1 MTESSS
7 KILLISRQNIAADAL
22 YATSLS
28 FKRSVFRTFKNRIKT
43 MKTVSKF
50 TTKQAGK
57 VKSRLLLKIFSAW
70 KEGIELKYKS
80 QMVTNVI
87 HRKHLLSSTF
97 KKWRIQADLVV
108 KSAEIV
114 RYYLNLRARKW
125 IKILRTLTRKK
136 KKKIIQKQRKKALAL
151 CVLVQRMFFA
161 WKILT
166 ERSHLNPQEEA
177 QGTFR
182 AVLFIKG
189 RIFREWSLLTAK
201 NVIQKEKTCRGIE
214 GVLGVRRKKEHFR
227 QWCITKK
234 CLNYSYYSTC
244 EKGFSAIFNH
254 SKKGQ
259 KERETMTK
267 AVLHYA
273 AYVTLEAVRLLKI
286 YAMKRKRAR
295 TAALVVESRVK
306 KRLCSRMWGE
316 WRRVH
321 KRHVKEYSQRTFLT
335 LDSKNIS
342 RGNDIFTD
350 SQEDREVDKGS
361 DRQGNREGDIG
372 SGRCGRGEEGVELLS
387 NSERSSPPLLG
398 YSDETESNRVVKGRK
413 RGNKMRSS
421 KSIAQGR
428 GSDVSN
434 GTDSW
439 RIEDKDRVGDRD
451 CNRVGDRDRSKT
463 TTRRKYFDIINQ
475 ESVEEDDEEDE
486 DVDDIVASNHILDM
500 PYRLCLVRAMRR
512 WRCTALKSKH
522 LRISAHRLMMAVRA
536 RCVKVSFS
544 AMTSLWIRSVRM
556 KIKDMALAAAVGV
569 DIPYNIP
576 HDQVDHL
583 SSCKELEDGGNEDRG
598 GGEEGVGVD
607 GGGDENG
614 VGGGEGGGTWAGH
627 AGVGAAVSSESVTL
641 YRHRMLLQ
649 GPNKGP
655 ALLSADVDT
664 YTSLLLEV
672 VAKCED
678 ASLHLKES
686 SVTVDMLKK
695 EKASLVAKVNRLKEE
710 SNTIYEQSQ
719 IISESYKASPVGLG
733 SRLLSCDV
741 SGGQKES
748 ATQLQLS
755 TVCVPACVRSQDA
768 VAHSTAVEQRV
779 SLMRCVEDLYQQ
791 AVITQSAARREQEAL
806 KVATRQAALAYS
818 KSEAR
823 VIELDERIAVL
834 KSSRAASEEAL
845 KQYTQSTTLQ
855 DMQSNLM
862 ATIDYHDRAMTDL
875 AEDKRRLL
883 MLLDAALKAEEELRE
898 EINDTRKQIFS
909 FQQNRSKVTSFLYHV

>member
-7 KILLISRQNIAADAL
+7 KVLHISRQNIAADTL
-22 YATSLS
+22 YAKSLS
-28 FKRSVFRTFKNRIKT
+28 FKRAVFRTFKNRMKT
-43 MKTVSKF
+43 MQTVSKF
-50 TTKQAGK
+50 TAKQSEKAK
-57 VKSRLLLKIFSAW
+57 IRLLLKIFRAW
-70 KEGIELKYKS
+70 KDGIDLKYKS

-87 HRKHLLSSTF
+87 HRKYLLSSIF
-97 KKWRIQADLVV
+97 KKWKMQSDLVV
-108 KSAEIV
+108 KSAKIV
-114 RYYLNLRARKW
+114 RYFLSLRARKW

-136 KKKIIQKQRKKALAL
+136 KKKLIQKQRKKASAL
-151 CVLVQRMFFA
+151 CALVQRMFFA

-177 QGTFR
+177 HGTFR

-189 RIFREWSLLTAK
+189 RVFREWSLLTAK
-201 NVIQKEKTCRGIE
+201 NVIQKEEISREIE
-214 GVLGVRRKKEHFR
+214 GVLGVRSKKEYFR
-227 QWCITKK
+227 LWRITKK

-244 EKGFSAIFNH
+244 EKGFTAVFNH
-254 SKKGQ
+254 AVKGQ
-259 KERETMTK
+259 KEREIMTK
-267 AVLHYA
+267 AVLHYG

-286 YAMKRKRAR
+286 YAMKRKRAT
-295 TAALVVESRVK
+295 TAALVIESRVK
-306 KRLCSRMWGE
+306 KRRCSRVWSE
-316 WRRVH
+316 WRRVYR
-321 KRHVKEYSQRTFLT
+321 RHVKEYSQRRFLS

-350 SQEDREVDKGS
+350 SQEDRHG
-361 DRQGNREGDIG
+361 DRVGGRDREGDRDR
-372 SGRCGRGEEGVELLS
+372 GRGRGEEEVELLS
-387 NSERSSPPLLG
+387 SRQGSSPPLRE
-398 YSDETESNRVVKGRK
+398 YSDNTESNRVVKGRK
-413 RGNKMRSS
+413 RGLRSS
-421 KSIAQGR
+421 ANRLQGG

-439 RIEDKDRVGDRD
+439 RIDDKDRDRIGDRD
-451 CNRVGDRDRSKT
+451 RGSNRVGDRDRSKT
-463 TTRRKYFDIINQ
+463 TTRRNYFDIMDK
-475 ESVEEDDEEDE
+475 ESIEEDE
-486 DVDDIVASNHILDM
+486 DEEDKDVYDMVASNRIRGM
-500 PYRLCLVRAMRR
+500 RAMRR
-512 WRCTALKSKH
+512 WHCTALKSKH
-522 LRISAHRLMMAVRA
+522 LRISAHRLMMAVRG
-536 RCVKVSFS
+536 RCVKVGFS
-544 AMTSLWIRSVRM
+544 AMTSLWIRVVRT

-569 DIPYNIP
+569 DIPYNKP
-576 HDQVDHL
+576 YDQVDHP
-583 SSCKELEDGGNEDRG
+583 STCKELEGGDNEDRE
-598 GGEEGVGVD
+598 GGEGGVGVGVE
-607 GGGDENG
+607 GGGDEHG
-614 VGGGEGGGTWAGH
+614 VGGEEGGGTWAGP

-641 YRHRMLLQ
+641 FRHRMLLQ

-695 EKASLVAKVNRLKEE
+695 ERASLVAKVSRLKEE

-719 IISESYKASPVGLG
+719 IISESYKVSSTGLG
-733 SRLLSCDV
+733 SRMLSCDE
-741 SGGQKES
+741 SGGENES
-748 ATQLQLS
+748 TTQLQLS
-755 TVCVPACVRSQDA
+755 SVCVPVCVRSQDA

-818 KSEAR
+818 KREAR
-823 VIELDERIAVL
+823 VIELDESIEVL

-883 MLLDAALKAEEELRE
+883 LLLDTALKAEEELRE

-909 FQQNRSKVTSFLYHV
+909 FQQNRSKVTYCLYHV